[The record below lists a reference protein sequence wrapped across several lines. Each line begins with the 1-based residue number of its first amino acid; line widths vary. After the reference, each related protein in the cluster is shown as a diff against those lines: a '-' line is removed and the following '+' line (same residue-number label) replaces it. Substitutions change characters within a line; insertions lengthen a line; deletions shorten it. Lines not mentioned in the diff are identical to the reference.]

1 MNDFLTRLIFN
12 NTIANY
18 LIVIAIIVAAFFI
31 RNFLSKYLAAFILRF
46 FSKDTF
52 FKKEKFFEYII
63 EPLGLFIFLLTVI
76 IALGK
81 LNMPANWDIN
91 IYAGISLHKVLEG
104 IASAALIIL
113 LTRLCI
119 RLMLFVA
126 LLLEDKA
133 NATVDKSDNQLVIFF
148 RDFFKVLLNIIGALL
163 LLRFVFNYD
172 ISKLVTGLSIVGAAL
187 ALATKESLENLI
199 ASFIIFFDKP
209 FTVGDFVKVQS
220 FNGTVEKIG
229 LRSTRIRTDHKTYI
243 TVPNKQMVDT
253 ILDNITLR
261 TQRRGEVLLDID
273 LQTNTTALLQLID
286 GIKVLLQKHAAENS
300 TVYLSNTG
308 KNAHVIT
315 IEYFFGMEETID
327 VFIQKKETINLQII
341 SLMHELKIKFAA
353 GINTIVIKE
362 GKSEQ
367 A

>member
-12 NTIANY
+12 NTIGNY
-18 LIVIAIIVAAFFI
+18 LLVIAIIVAAFFI

-52 FKKEKFFEYII
+52 FKKQNFFEYII

-81 LNMPANWDIN
+81 LNMPTAWDVK
-91 IYAGISLHKVLEG
+91 IYTGITLHKVLEG
-104 IASAALIIL
+104 VASTALIIL

-133 NATVDKSDNQLVIFF
+133 NATTDKTDNQLVIFF
-148 RDFFKVLLNIIGALL
+148 RDFFKVVLNIIGALL
-163 LLRFVFNYD
+163 ILRFVFNYD

-261 TQRRGEVLLDID
+261 TQRRGEVLLEID
-273 LQTNTTALLQLID
+273 LQTNTNNLSQLID
-286 GIKVLLQKHAAENS
+286 GIKLLLQKNSAENS

-315 IEYFFGMEETID
+315 IEYFFSMEETLE
-327 VFIQKKETINLQII
+327 VFIQRKEVINLQII
-341 SLMHELKIKFAA
+341 NLMQERKIKFAA
-353 GINTIVIKE
+353 GTNAILIRDDT
-362 GKSEQ
+362 SDRT
-367 A
+367 